1 MATPTLILGANN
13 WAIEEDN
20 ILGYALGPSSKQYL
34 PREISFTRGSDAT
47 YTDSTGVI
55 RQACW
60 NLLQYSEDLT
70 NGVWGKQNTTITANS
85 TNAPDSALTADQ
97 MFDDTSL
104 NWHRIIYTTSVISG
118 NAYTYSIYLKANT
131 ETAVQLNSY
140 NIYASNSFNYA
151 NFDLQNGVVG
161 TYANCTPS
169 ITNIGNGWYRCSIT
183 QTSVVSGTSYLYI
196 TTTNNNPLSSDRPT
210 YAGAGNSFYIWGAQ
224 LVQGSDALGYLRTT
238 DRLNMPRVDSSTGT
252 KAFLL
257 EPQRTNLC
265 LQSESFDNAS
275 WTKDSSA
282 TVTANTTTAPDGNT
296 TADTINLA
304 AVANSRINQVIN
316 INNSTT
322 YTVSGYFKNIALAS
336 GENISLIYG
345 NTNSWGP
352 PNNFTATAS
361 IDLFNGTA
369 TYSLTGTSGTGFSGS
384 ASGSI
389 QNVGNGWYRVSLTFT
404 TGTAAATGGVFRLIS
419 STVASAR
426 LFYAWGMQ
434 MELGAYPTTY
444 VPTTSTT
451 VTRIG
456 DTFSKSNIYTNRYIG
471 QNGGTWLVEL
481 RNNISYVRDNTI
493 GIFIGDTTG
502 SNSGNQFIIRATSSG
517 RLAIFKCISSVPTQI
532 FGTSTDTIKFA
543 IKWNG
548 TSADLFVNG
557 TKEVS
562 ATSFTTTAMENL
574 IGGCGS
580 PMLIQQIKLYSE
592 PLSDAECIE
601 ITTL

>member
-20 ILGYALGPSSKQYL
+20 ILGYALGSSSNQYL

-131 ETAVQLNSY
+131 ETAVQLNTY

-224 LVQGSDALGYLRTT
+224 LVQGSNPLPYLRTT
-238 DRLNMPRVDSSTGT
+238 DRLNLPRVDSSTGT
-252 KAFLL
+252 KAFLV
-257 EPQRTNLC
+257 EPQRTNLIT
-265 LQSESFDNAS
+265 QSQNFADVS
-275 WTKDSSA
+275 WSKLGLGAGSA
-282 TVTANTTTAPDGNT
+282 PVVTANAGTSPEGMNNATRVQFNCGGTTSSDRSILQKASVPITNTTNYAATIYVKAYSSGEVGKQLRFISEGAVNQIIITLTDSWQKVTTTGVSNTTSSNFIIETRGTFTTNT
-296 TADTINLA
+296 TADIL
-304 AVANSRINQVIN
+304 V
-316 INNSTT
+316 
-322 YTVSGYFKNIALAS
+322 
-336 GENISLIYG
+336 
-345 NTNSWGP
+345 WGAQIE
-352 PNNFTATAS
+352 T
-361 IDLFNGTA
+361 
-369 TYSLTGTSGTGFSGS
+369 
-384 ASGSI
+384 
-389 QNVGNGWYRVSLTFT
+389 
-404 TGTAAATGGVFRLIS
+404 
-419 STVASAR
+419 
-426 LFYAWGMQ
+426 
-434 MELGAYPTTY
+434 GAYPTTY
-444 VPTTSTT
+444 IPTTSATATRVADSAVKTGISSLIGQTEGT
-451 VTRIG
+451 VYLQANLQKYSETGFVVAIG
-456 DTFSKSNIYTNRYIG
+456 DGSLANSIYLQRTSTNGLDLYCRK
-471 QNGGTWLVEL
+471 
-481 RNNISYVRDNTI
+481 
-493 GIFIGDTTG
+493 
-502 SNSGNQFIIRATSSG
+502 SGNTDVIISVLSANWTAG
-517 RLAIFKCISSVPTQI
+517 NNKIAIAY
-532 FGTSTDTIKFA
+532 G
-543 IKWNG
+543 
-548 TSADLFVNG
+548 
-557 TKEVS
+557 
-562 ATSFTTTAMENL
+562 ATSFEMYINGVSQGSASFVGLPSMSQYTLGSRPDNLGTLVATGHYAQMALFTTRLSASNL
-574 IGGCGS
+574 AT
-580 PMLIQQIKLYSE
+580 L
-592 PLSDAECIE
+592 
-601 ITTL
+601 TTL